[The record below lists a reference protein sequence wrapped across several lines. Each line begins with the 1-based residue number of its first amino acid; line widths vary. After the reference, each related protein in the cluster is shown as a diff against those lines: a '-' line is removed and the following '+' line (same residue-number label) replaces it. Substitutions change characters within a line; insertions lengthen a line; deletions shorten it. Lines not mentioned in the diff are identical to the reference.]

1 MTVSQRTLQRRLKAH
16 GFSFKRIKKRPA
28 KAPNEREYRK
38 AQRRLA
44 VLHAQEQAGN
54 LELMFADAAG
64 FALGQVQ
71 HYAWQQ
77 KDEPLWID
85 VLSHR
90 QRLNVIGFFS
100 QVSTKQTFHSTVFEK
115 SIDDRCMIAA
125 VDDMLRWRTSRLP
138 LVIVLDNAPYHHTEQ
153 MLEAQTRWKK
163 RNVTIEYLPS
173 YSPKLNTIELLWKFI
188 KYYWLP
194 LEAFYSFNNLRK
206 HLYVILNGIGKEYR
220 ITFVN

>member
-1 MTVSQRTLQRRLKAH
+1 LNAH
-16 GFSFKRIKKRPA
+16 GFSFKRIKKRPG
-28 KAPNEREYRK
+28 KAPDEREYHK

-44 VLHAQEQAGN
+44 DLHAQEQAGK

-64 FALGQVQ
+64 FALGQIQ
-71 HYAWQQ
+71 QYAWQH
-77 KDEPLWID
+77 KDEPLRID
-85 VLSHR
+85 ALSHR

-100 QVSTKQTFHSTVFEK
+100 HVSTKQTFHSTVFEK

-125 VDDMLRWRTSRLP
+125 VDDMLRCRKSRLP
-138 LVIVLDNAPYHHTEQ
+138 LVIVIDNAPYHHTDE
-153 MLEAQTRWKK
+153 MLEAQERWKK
-163 RNVTIEYLPS
+163 RNVSIEYLPA

-194 LEAFYSFNNLRK
+194 LEAFYSFRNLRT
-206 HLYVILNGIGKEYR
+206 HLYAILNGIGKEYR